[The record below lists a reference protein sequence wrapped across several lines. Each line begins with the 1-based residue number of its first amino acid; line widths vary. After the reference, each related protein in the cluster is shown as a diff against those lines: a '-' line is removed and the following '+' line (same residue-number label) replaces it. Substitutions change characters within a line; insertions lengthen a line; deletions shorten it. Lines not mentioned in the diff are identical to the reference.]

1 MFSGYSWGCSR
12 DGAAPV
18 ASDIKGHVIRVIHDI
33 KDQEWSGFM
42 GNAGRWPWSW
52 TSVV

>member
-33 KDQEWSGFM
+33 KGQEWSGLM